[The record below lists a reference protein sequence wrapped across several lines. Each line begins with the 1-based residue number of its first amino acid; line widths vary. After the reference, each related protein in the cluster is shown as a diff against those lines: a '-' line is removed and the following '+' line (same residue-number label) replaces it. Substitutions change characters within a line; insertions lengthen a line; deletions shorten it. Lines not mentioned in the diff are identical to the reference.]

1 MKITTF
7 GGIFVC
13 FMLNIS
19 CVTTYSQ
26 RGSEKIKVCR
36 LSKRLK
42 IESGSL
48 EIRKYIII
56 GKLNG
61 MTFGVIENTN
71 APNDSIVFSRNFL
84 LINTKRYL
92 SEREWKSFDPV
103 CRGLM
108 RTDTSRIPKNGTPLL
123 PTTSESP

>member
-1 MKITTF
+1 M
-7 GGIFVC
+7 
-13 FMLNIS
+13 
-19 CVTTYSQ
+19 
-26 RGSEKIKVCR
+26 CR

-42 IESGSL
+42 IESDSL

-92 SEREWKSFDPV
+92 SEREPQVLKSADSGKRRMLPKSHLQLSNTEA
-103 CRGLM
+103 RG
-108 RTDTSRIPKNGTPLL
+108 RF
-123 PTTSESP
+123 